1 MCLVWL
7 QLRSCS
13 LYTDPTVVVGVV
25 FPFAAPITRFWL
37 GIIFNLYLPP
47 KQIPLAMGQF
57 DTGPNANNTRRHGAT
72 REYTVGWICALPV
85 ELAAAQAMLD
95 EEYAELPRAK
105 FDPNL
110 YTLGRIGE
118 HNVVITCLPAGHM
131 GIGPAAAGAAR
142 MVSRFRSIR
151 FGLMVGI
158 GGGVPSA
165 SVDIRL
171 GDVVVSHPFRQ
182 HGGVVQ
188 YDLGKTVRAGQ
199 TIRTGSLN
207 SPPPVLLNAVSQF
220 RADRFRGRD
229 SFHQYMVG
237 FQALPRFGRANSGPD
252 FLFRPS
258 YAHRGRLGCDGCDK
272 EQHVQRSARQQPE
285 QVEVHYGTIAS
296 GNQVM
301 RDGITRDLLSQE
313 LGGVLCF
320 EMEAA
325 GLMNGFPCLVIRGI
339 SDYAD
344 SHKSK
349 LWQPYAAATA
359 AACAK
364 AILFFVPPSETSINA
379 SGHPTSEYDISS
391 SLRALSIEK
400 FIDRPKDL
408 QALEV
413 GLLPRSQRSGRR
425 IMTLHGIA
433 GIGKTQLAANFVKQN
448 QCNFSSVFWL
458 DVSNTVAMTRSIA
471 AAVARI
477 RTHLHGSE
485 GLADARS
492 PVHGVNGDLHEMITW
507 LGRRNNSGWL
517 LVLDDV
523 GEMSTV
529 CDYIPDVDHGTVLI
543 TSRSSQLSHVGESWE
558 VSKTDRVSSEA
569 IFNLWCSRD
578 LGRSE
583 VSVSG
588 YRGQK
593 LTHA

>member
-1 MCLVWL
+1 
-7 QLRSCS
+7 
-13 LYTDPTVVVGVV
+13 
-25 FPFAAPITRFWL
+25 
-37 GIIFNLYLPP
+37 
-47 KQIPLAMGQF
+47 
-57 DTGPNANNTRRHGAT
+57 
-72 REYTVGWICALPV
+72 
-85 ELAAAQAMLD
+85 
-95 EEYAELPRAK
+95 
-105 FDPNL
+105 
-110 YTLGRIGE
+110 
-118 HNVVITCLPAGHM
+118 
-131 GIGPAAAGAAR
+131 
-142 MVSRFRSIR
+142 
-151 FGLMVGI
+151 
-158 GGGVPSA
+158 
-165 SVDIRL
+165 
-171 GDVVVSHPFRQ
+171 
-182 HGGVVQ
+182 
-188 YDLGKTVRAGQ
+188 
-199 TIRTGSLN
+199 
-207 SPPPVLLNAVSQF
+207 
-220 RADRFRGRD
+220 
-229 SFHQYMVG
+229 MVG

-339 SDYAD
+339 SDYCQTIYYINLQAITARRSAFLLFDNYAD

-425 IMTLHGIA
+425 IMILHGIA

-492 PVHGVNGDLHEMITW
+492 PVHDVNSDLHEMITW

-543 TSRSSQLSHVGESWE
+543 TTRSSQLSHVGESWE

-583 VSVSG
+583 GSVSG